1 MGRRS
6 KAATARLNN
15 LGQLETSRNLT
26 IDDAQISDHDDGM
39 NIEGEDL
46 LEEGFFFLDEGDD
59 SDIMID
65 EDSEGS
71 ESEDE
76 GIDEDELDELQNE
89 ADIEYFNAVL
99 IEAQVMAVNAERE
112 AAGQKKS
119 KRKRHYTGNLDR
131 TKRYHAQKRRVLAA
145 TGQKLISTMFS
156 TRKTSDLTTQL
167 DSQGNTARNII
178 EIVDEAS
185 ENDSESEDDGS
196 DEINASLQRLFPNR
210 ILVSFLKLKSRIMVS
225 Y

>member
-15 LGQLETSRNLT
+15 LGQLEMSRNLT

-39 NIEGEDL
+39 NIEGEVL

-119 KRKRHYTGNLDR
+119 KRKRHYTGNSDR
-131 TKRYHAQKRRVLAA
+131 TKRYHAQKRRALAA
-145 TGQKLISTMFS
+145 TGQKLISTMFL

-178 EIVDEAS
+178 EIVDEAL

-210 ILVSFLKLKSRIMVS
+210 ILVSFLKLKSGIMVS

>member
-119 KRKRHYTGNLDR
+119 KRKRHYTGNSDR
-131 TKRYHAQKRRVLAA
+131 TKRYHAQKRRALAA

-178 EIVDEAS
+178 EIVDEAL

-210 ILVSFLKLKSRIMVS
+210 ILVSFLKLKSGIMVS